1 MDTEMQNE
9 EMVTGT
15 KQGVKR
21 ERMSNI
27 LKQSLT
33 ADHKRVFGVLHV
45 TQ

>member
-9 EMVTGT
+9 KEMVTGT

-21 ERMSNI
+21 ERMSNR

-33 ADHKRVFGVLHV
+33 GRVSRRFSESYM
-45 TQ
+45 